1 MDDNDAI
8 MSTFF
13 SVHISFVPNPG
24 RIRNGTDDI
33 RTIMLQSESGQFSK
47 PMRIRIRNSTVSKSS
62 PRKYFVV
69 EITEKNDFTTLLFIY

>member
-8 MSTFF
+8 MSTFY

-33 RTIMLQSESGQFSK
+33 WTIMMQS
-47 PMRIRIRNSTVSKSS
+47 
-62 PRKYFVV
+62 
-69 EITEKNDFTTLLFIY
+69 